1 VLRNLQVQN
10 LKSRKS
16 RYAMDLQGLN
26 NAPIIDVHL
35 ENCAFENT
43 AEPSIVKNVKG
54 LTLRNVTVNGKE
66 LNEIA

>member
-1 VLRNLQVQN
+1 
-10 LKSRKS
+10 
-16 RYAMDLQGLN
+16 MDLQGLN